1 MSKFDINKIDEWQI
15 NDLLDRPSAEDLRM
29 TLVNEIKKLRCF
41 LVELRKCN
49 YINNEES
56 QKFFDL
62 ILLLQDK
69 EYKLYNMLR
78 NKELQ
83 LFGDDDKDDS
93 IYPF

>member
-1 MSKFDINKIDEWQI
+1 MSNFDINKIDEWQI

-62 ILLLQDK
+62 SCYYIEIQQFQFDALGLLLIIQ
-69 EYKLYNMLR
+69 
-78 NKELQ
+78 
-83 LFGDDDKDDS
+83 
-93 IYPF
+93 

>member
-78 NKELQ
+78 NKDIHF
-83 LFGDDDKDDS
+83 FGDEDKDDS